1 VTVRLPTLRGLV
13 LGSTVGS
20 AQFAEEWSA
29 LCRLF
34 AKAADAAAT
43 SAAQRRTVGG
53 AMPAGLTSPVHLFVI
68 VFVALIVLGPEKL
81 PQALRQVGRTMGEVR
96 RWSDAISSEMRGV
109 LSLDAGDDP
118 AGDRPTALTAP
129 AVPAVPVGGQPGTYR
144 QSSARPALQEGGE
157 WH

>member
-1 VTVRLPTLRGLV
+1 
-13 LGSTVGS
+13 
-20 AQFAEEWSA
+20 
-29 LCRLF
+29 
-34 AKAADAAAT
+34 
-43 SAAQRRTVGG
+43 
-53 AMPAGLTSPVHLFVI
+53 MPAGLTSPVHLFVI
-68 VFVALIVLGPEKL
+68 IFVALIVLGPEKL

-129 AVPAVPVGGQPGTYR
+129 AVPPVPPVPLRGEPGTYR
-144 QSSARPALQEGGE
+144 QLSARPALQEGGE